1 MPDDRGMSRRKAMG
15 LGAAALGSVA
25 AYDIL
30 AGPAAALASTGPGA
44 TAGIG
49 YFARF
54 GVDEKLIRRPSA
66 TPSPAAATTPTCS
79 SSIASPTTSCS
90 RTAR

>member
-1 MPDDRGMSRRKAMG
+1 MSDDRGMTRRKAVG

-30 AGPAAALASTGPGA
+30 AGPARALAATGPGT

-54 GVDEKLIRRPSA
+54 GSRRS
-66 TPSPAAATTPTCS
+66 
-79 SSIASPTTSCS
+79 
-90 RTAR
+90 